1 MKNKQNKFQKV
12 SAFSPSVPLKYRWNS
27 LLFVLFAEMG
37 SVIWLESH
45 IQNGFL
51 FILVLIVL
59 FCLLIYTTY
68 KFVINRKRGW
78 VTSPYKLLRRF
89 IMDNNLFESGYH
101 IIGQDNNG
109 NDRKKNVVIDSVYLL
124 YLNTPEKLVI
134 RFLKNGDQWNDLA
147 NTCETK
153 TSALFGASCSVMDDI
168 QYCDYIF
175 EKIPDNRLYLSH
187 GVPKANGTTIQVTE
201 KISYDVSKVSH
212 GLTIGNTG
220 SGKSVWIEY
229 KILAYAQMGAIIYV
243 ADPKSA
249 DLSLLKY
256 IHGFEDRVV
265 SDPNHIARVL
275 REVTEIM
282 ETRYRHYF
290 SEVSAFGKTFV
301 DFDLPP
307 VVLVFDE
314 FAAFIKSADKKLSA
328 ECMAYLYSLILKGR
342 AMGCFV
348 EIILQRPDSSIL
360 DGALRDQLGCRALLG
375 SASKEANMMCF
386 GSSSVEHKSISA
398 KGGGYIKIDGQG
410 EEKYFETPFMKDF
423 DFIAELEKIIGQQ
436 QINPLEVSEIGR

>member
-1 MKNKQNKFQKV
+1 MQWRQKDDFIEV
-12 SAFSPSVPLKYRWNS
+12 SAFSPSILLRYRWS
-27 LLFVLFAEMG
+27 FLLAVL
-37 SVIWLESH
+37 SVELIIFLF
-45 IQNGFL
+45 IIGQLVNGFL
-51 FILVLIVL
+51 HIFVFVSYCYL
-59 FCLLIYTTY
+59 FTSTIY
-68 KFVINRKRGW
+68 KFVMYRKTNW
-78 VTSPYKLLRRF
+78 ENSPYSLIKRF
-89 IMDNNLFESGYH
+89 INDNRLFLEEIQVLGKDSNGKAVKRKVITESVF
-101 IIGQDNNG
+101 I
-109 NDRKKNVVIDSVYLL
+109 L
-124 YLNTPEKLVI
+124 YKETPNELII
-134 RFLKNGDQWNDLA
+134 RFWKNGDKWNELA
-147 NTCETK
+147 NASSNK
-153 TSALFGASCSVMDDI
+153 LSAIFGLNCTINDDI

-175 EKIPDNRLYLSH
+175 EKVSDSRLHLSH
-187 GVPKANGTTIQVTE
+187 GIPKTNGTIIQVTE

-229 KILAYAQMGAIIYV
+229 KILVYAQMGAIIYV

-256 IHGFEDRVV
+256 VHGFEDKVV
-265 SDPNHIARVL
+265 SEPNHIARVL

-282 ETRYRHYF
+282 ETRYRQYF

-301 DFDLPP
+301 DFNLPP

-314 FAAFIKSADKKLSA
+314 FAAFIKSADKKLST
-328 ECMAYLYSLILKGR
+328 ECMSYLYSLILKGR

-360 DGALRDQLGCRALLG
+360 DGALRDQLGCRTLLG
-375 SASKEANMMCF
+375 TASKEATMMCF
-386 GSSSVEHKSISA
+386 GSSSVEHKSISV

-423 DFIAELEKIIGQQ
+423 DFIAELESIIYKRQ
-436 QINPLEVSEIGR
+436 

>member
-1 MKNKQNKFQKV
+1 MKNNQNKFQQV
-12 SAFSPSVPLKYRWNS
+12 SAFSPNVPLKYRWNS
-27 LLFVLFAEMG
+27 LLFAIVVELA

-45 IQNGFL
+45 IQNPLL
-51 FILVLIVL
+51 FFLVLIGL
-59 FCLLIYTTY
+59 FCLMIYTTY
-68 KFVINRKRGW
+68 RFIDYRKEWRN
-78 VTSPYKLLRRF
+78 SPYKLLKRF
-89 IMDNNLFESGYH
+89 IMDNNLYESGYR

-109 NDRKKNVVIDSVYLL
+109 NDRKKTVIIDSVFLL
-124 YLNTPEKLVI
+124 YLDTHDYLII
-134 RFLKNGDQWNDLA
+134 RFWKNGDKWNNIA
-147 NTCETK
+147 NACETK
-153 TSALFGASCSVMDDI
+153 LSALLGASCSVMDDI

-175 EKIPDNRLYLSH
+175 EKVPDNRLYLSH
-187 GVPKANGTTIQVTE
+187 GIPKANGTTIQVTE

-229 KILAYAQMGAIIYV
+229 KILAYAQMNAVIYV
-243 ADPKSA
+243 VDPKSA

-256 IHGFEDRVV
+256 LHGFENRVA
-265 SDPNHIARVL
+265 SEPNHIARVL

-282 ETRYRHYF
+282 ETRYKQYF

-314 FAAFIKSADKKLSA
+314 FAAFIKSADKKLST
-328 ECMAYLYSLILKGR
+328 ECTAYLYSLILKGR

-360 DGALRDQLGCRALLG
+360 DGALRDQLGCRTLLG
-375 SASKEANMMCF
+375 DASKEANMMCF
-386 GSSSVEHKSISA
+386 GSSSVEHKSISV

-410 EEKYFETPFMKDF
+410 EEKYFETPFMKNF
-423 DFIAELEKIIGQQ
+423 DFIAEFEKIINQQ
-436 QINPLEVSEIGR
+436 QMKPLEVSEIGR

>member
-1 MKNKQNKFQKV
+1 
-12 SAFSPSVPLKYRWNS
+12 
-27 LLFVLFAEMG
+27 
-37 SVIWLESH
+37 
-45 IQNGFL
+45 
-51 FILVLIVL
+51 
-59 FCLLIYTTY
+59 
-68 KFVINRKRGW
+68 
-78 VTSPYKLLRRF
+78 
-89 IMDNNLFESGYH
+89 MDNNLFESGYH

-201 KISYDVSKVSH
+201 KISYDVS
-212 GLTIGNTG
+212 
-220 SGKSVWIEY
+220 
-229 KILAYAQMGAIIYV
+229 
-243 ADPKSA
+243 
-249 DLSLLKY
+249 
-256 IHGFEDRVV
+256 
-265 SDPNHIARVL
+265 
-275 REVTEIM
+275 
-282 ETRYRHYF
+282 
-290 SEVSAFGKTFV
+290 
-301 DFDLPP
+301 
-307 VVLVFDE
+307 
-314 FAAFIKSADKKLSA
+314 
-328 ECMAYLYSLILKGR
+328 
-342 AMGCFV
+342 
-348 EIILQRPDSSIL
+348 
-360 DGALRDQLGCRALLG
+360 
-375 SASKEANMMCF
+375 MMCF

>member
-1 MKNKQNKFQKV
+1 MYRKTNWENSPYSLIKRFINDNRLFLEEIQVLGKDSNGKAVKRKV
-12 SAFSPSVPLKYRWNS
+12 ITESV
-27 LLFVLFAEMG
+27 
-37 SVIWLESH
+37 
-45 IQNGFL
+45 
-51 FILVLIVL
+51 FILYKETPNELI
-59 FCLLIYTTY
+59 
-68 KFVINRKRGW
+68 
-78 VTSPYKLLRRF
+78 
-89 IMDNNLFESGYH
+89 
-101 IIGQDNNG
+101 
-109 NDRKKNVVIDSVYLL
+109 
-124 YLNTPEKLVI
+124 I
-134 RFLKNGDQWNDLA
+134 RFWKNGDKWNELA
-147 NTCETK
+147 NASSNK
-153 TSALFGASCSVMDDI
+153 LSAIFGLNCTINDDI

-175 EKIPDNRLYLSH
+175 EKVSDSRLHLSH
-187 GVPKANGTTIQVTE
+187 GIPKTNGTIIQVTE

-229 KILAYAQMGAIIYV
+229 KILVYAQMGAIIYV

-256 IHGFEDRVV
+256 VHGFEDRVV
-265 SDPNHIARVL
+265 SEPNHIARVL

-282 ETRYRHYF
+282 ETRYRQYF

-301 DFDLPP
+301 DFNLPP

-314 FAAFIKSADKKLSA
+314 FAAFIKSADKKLST
-328 ECMAYLYSLILKGR
+328 ECMSYLYSLILKGR

-360 DGALRDQLGCRALLG
+360 DGALRDQLGCRTLLG
-375 SASKEANMMCF
+375 TASKEATMMCF
-386 GSSSVEHKSISA
+386 GSSSVEHKSISV

-423 DFIAELEKIIGQQ
+423 DFIAELESIIYKRQ
-436 QINPLEVSEIGR
+436 